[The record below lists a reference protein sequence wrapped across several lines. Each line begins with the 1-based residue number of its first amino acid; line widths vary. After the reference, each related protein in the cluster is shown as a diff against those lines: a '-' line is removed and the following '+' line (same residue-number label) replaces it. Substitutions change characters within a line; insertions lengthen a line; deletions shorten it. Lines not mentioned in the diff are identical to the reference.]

1 MKIQALLVA
10 GSSPRVRGS
19 QFLHSCAAGRMGIIP
34 AGAGLTPAASLPGS
48 PGRDHPR
55 GCGAHQL
62 HRQQCGLCAGSSPRV
77 RGSPPNAPRMPL
89 IHGIIPAGAG
99 LTGCRTTDREDQWDH
114 PRGCGAHF
122 SMESQSSFNEGSSPR
137 VRGSPARADRRPAP
151 VGIIPAGAGLTSEV
165 FKSLLLFRDHPR
177 GCGAHAFFK
186 QVGTFQQGSSPR
198 VRGSPVGL
206 RRFVVIP
213 GIIPA
218 GAGLTLAIV
227 DWHAISWDHP
237 RGCGAHRGKSPCER
251 RKEGSSPRVR
261 GSPAGA

>member
-1 MKIQALLVA
+1 MRDFINAD
-10 GSSPRVRGS
+10 
-19 QFLHSCAAGRMGIIP
+19 HGIIP
-34 AGAGLTPAASLPGS
+34 AGAGLTGIS
-48 PGRDHPR
+48 PLLNPLARDHPR
-55 GCGAHQL
+55 GCGAHSMKKFEEL
-62 HRQQCGLCAGSSPRV
+62 NFEGSSPRV

-177 GCGAHAFFK
+177 GCGAH
-186 QVGTFQQGSSPR
+186 S
-198 VRGSPVGL
+198 
-206 RRFVVIP
+206 
-213 GIIPA
+213 
-218 GAGLTLAIV
+218 AIFM
-227 DWHAISWDHP
+227 ISLMD
-237 RGCGAHRGKSPCER
+237 
-251 RKEGSSPRVR
+251 EGSSPRVR
-261 GSPAGA
+261 GSPNHKGRRHRREGIIPAGAGLTHSSSRSAPSSKDHPRGCGAHSRNSRLARHQLGSSPRVRGSPREIPL